1 MQPNNATVA
10 TAIAHNTLVTGPT
23 FRRTTKRLPPFAA
36 HPPRVSC
43 TSIQALSGRFG
54 WFDQHLSGSST
65 GREVGD
71 RWVSRGYVDHLASS
85 PVKVCRGPGSAN
97 SGGVN

>member
-54 WFDQHLSGSST
+54 WSIST
-65 GREVGD
+65 CPTAR
-71 RWVSRGYVDHLASS
+71 RAAKPALA
-85 PVKVCRGPGSAN
+85 GSA
-97 SGGVN
+97 GVARIIWPVLL